1 LLLKGSRYSEGAAAL
16 GRDLATMATAKEKVE
31 LAEKHIAYQRQ
42 RIVRYKELVA
52 KLERDNKQDLLTA
65 ARELLG
71 DLEHAL
77 AGMMVDQAR
86 ARDELEKAATD
97 QKCFADIIALTW
109 PATPERKAN
118 RHT

>member
-1 LLLKGSRYSEGAAAL
+1 
-16 GRDLATMATAKEKVE
+16 MATAKEKVE
-31 LAEKHIAYQRQ
+31 LAQKHIAYQRQ

-52 KLERDNKQDLLTA
+52 KLERDNKPDLLPA
-65 ARELLG
+65 ARELLV

-97 QKCFADIIALTW
+97 QKCFADIAAANL
-109 PATPERKAN
+109 ASDFGAKAN